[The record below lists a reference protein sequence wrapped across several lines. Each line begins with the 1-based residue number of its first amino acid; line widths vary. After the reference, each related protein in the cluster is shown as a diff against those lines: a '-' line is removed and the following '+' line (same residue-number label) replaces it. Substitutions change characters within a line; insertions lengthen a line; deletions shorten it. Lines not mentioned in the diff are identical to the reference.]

1 MKIRLILFFI
11 AFSLSVSAQHYIGVS
26 TLANAKF
33 KYVGCEYLYQANKN
47 ISFGIGVG
55 SQFTDSLKLNYDFY
69 GRELKTKYI
78 NTSLVIPLKVS
89 IKTNTKS
96 LYAFG
101 SGQNLLSINKPLA
114 LVGVLGLG
122 YQYKH
127 FRTQLGISFYK
138 LKAGVSYEAGY
149 TF

>member
-1 MKIRLILFFI
+1 MKVKIALLFI
-11 AFSLSVSAQHYIGVS
+11 AVSLSVSAQHYIGVS
-26 TLANAKF
+26 TLANLKF
-33 KYVGCEYLYQANKN
+33 KYAGCEYLYQANNN
-47 ISFGIGVG
+47 ISFGIGLG
-55 SQFTDSLKLNYDFY
+55 SQFTDSLKLNYNY
-69 GRELKTKYI
+69 NGEEVKTKYI

-96 LYAFG
+96 LYAYG
-101 SGQNLLSINKPLA
+101 SGQNLLSLNNPLS

-127 FRTQLGISFYK
+127 FRTQLGVSFYK
-138 LKAGVSYEAGY
+138 LAPGLSYEAGF

>member
-1 MKIRLILFFI
+1 MKIKVLLFFI
-11 AFSLSVSAQHYIGVS
+11 AFSLSVSAQHYIGAS

-33 KYVGCEYLYQANKN
+33 KYVGCEYLYRANKN

-101 SGQNLLSINKPLA
+101 SGQNLLSLNKPLA

-127 FRTQLGISFYK
+127 FRTQLGVSFYK

>member
-1 MKIRLILFFI
+1 MKIKVLLLFI
-11 AFSLSVSAQHYIGVS
+11 AVSLSVGAQHYIGVS
-26 TLANAKF
+26 ILTNLKF
-33 KYVGCEYLYQANKN
+33 KYVGCEYLYQANNN
-47 ISFGIGVG
+47 ISFGIGLG
-55 SQFTDSLKLNYDFY
+55 SQFTDSLKVNYNY
-69 GRELKTKYI
+69 NGQEVKTKYI

-101 SGQNLLSINKPLA
+101 SGQNLLSLNNPLS

-127 FRTQLGISFYK
+127 FRTQLGVSFYK
-138 LKAGVSYEAGY
+138 LKAGVSYEAGI

>member
-1 MKIRLILFFI
+1 MKIKVLLFFI
-11 AFSLSVSAQHYIGVS
+11 AFSLSVSAQHYIGAS
-26 TLANAKF
+26 TLATPQF
-33 KYVGCEYLYQANKN
+33 KYLGCEYLYQANKN
-47 ISFGIGVG
+47 ISFGIGIG
-55 SQFTDSLKLNYDFY
+55 SQFTDSLKLNYDLY

-78 NTSLVIPLKVS
+78 NTSLVIPLEAS
-89 IKTNTKS
+89 IKTNTKY

-101 SGQNLLSINKPLA
+101 SGQNLLSLNNLLA

-127 FRTQLGISFYK
+127 FRTQLGVSFYK